1 MGCDIHAY
9 IEFRLGGTW
18 ELHSEALWFRDYE
31 LFGLLAGVRGSE
43 EPLYRPRGLPDD
55 LSVGARCKYE
65 SAHSDARHTPSW
77 LNEKEFEVV
86 LKKWKKPLRHTS
98 VSAIASLSAMKACA
112 KHGEARLVFW
122 FDN

>member
-18 ELHSEALWFRDYE
+18 EFHSEALCFRDYV

-43 EPLYRPRGLPDD
+43 EPLYLPRGLPDD
-55 LSVGARCKYE
+55 LSFGVRWEYE
-65 SAHSDARHTPSW
+65 SEHSDAWHTPSW
-77 LNEKEFEVV
+77 LDEKEFEVV
-86 LKKWKKPLRHTS
+86 LKKWKNPLRHTY

-112 KHGEARLVFW
+112 KHGETRLVFW